1 MRGLTLIV
9 AAIAFVGGLA
19 GASASAETTDRFR
32 ILVTSANVR
41 SSPEATSGVV
51 AIVPRHVT
59 LELLGEVDD
68 GWLRVAVFDSSG
80 RKQVGYVKASLGRRE
95 MAIVEAPAP
104 TAPLPVP
111 QTEAARPSAPA
122 AVSTFDA
129 APASVPGPAGA
140 STSAAGAP
148 ALMAQQRPN
157 PLVTATPP
165 TPSVP
170 RRFALGGRVGGSS
183 FGVGGTVRYWVTPA
197 LGIDVLVS
205 RYSVGIS
212 DYAYAGI
219 TAEASASVLQ
229 IAPAVTYRFG
239 EQDPDDDVSVRP
251 YVGGGVSL
259 FRSSFK
265 ASAQGYGLR
274 TEESASSSD
283 MGFRG
288 FGGVELFFKS
298 MPRLSVTSDIGYYS
312 VGAPF
317 TGISIGG
324 LAVGI
329 GANWYLN

>member
-1 MRGLTLIV
+1 MRVFTTFI
-9 AAIAFVGGLA
+9 AAFTFATCL
-19 GASASAETTDRFR
+19 GADPLSAETLERFR
-32 ILVTSANVR
+32 ILVTAANVR
-41 SSPEATSGVV
+41 TSPEATSGVV

-59 LELLGEVDD
+59 VELLGEVGD
-68 GWLRVAVFDSSG
+68 GWLRVAVFDPSG

-95 MAIVEAPAP
+95 VVDPGLPVPSPAPETAAPSLPVAVSAPPPAP
-104 TAPLPVP
+104 TAVL
-111 QTEAARPSAPA
+111 EPA
-122 AVSTFDA
+122 HVSRVG
-129 APASVPGPAGA
+129 SE
-140 STSAAGAP
+140 AP
-148 ALMAQQRPN
+148 ALASQQPPN
-157 PLVTATPP
+157 PLVTATLPKAMA
-165 TPSVP
+165 P

-197 LGIDVLVS
+197 VGVDVLVS

-212 DYAYAGI
+212 NYAYAGVV
-219 TAEASASVLQ
+219 AEASASVLQ

-274 TEESASSSD
+274 AEESASSSEL
-283 MGFRG
+283 GFRG

-298 MPRLSVTSDIGYYS
+298 IPRLSVTSDIGYYS

-324 LAVGI
+324 MAIGV

>member
-1 MRGLTLIV
+1 MRGFTILV
-9 AAIAFVGGLA
+9 AAITFVTYLGGD
-19 GASASAETTDRFR
+19 SVRAETPERFR
-32 ILVTSANVR
+32 ILVTAANVR
-41 SSPEATSGVV
+41 TSPVATSGVV

-59 LELLGEVDD
+59 VELLSDVGD
-68 GWLRVAVFDSSG
+68 GWLRVAVFDPSG

-95 MAIVEAPAP
+95 VVPGSPALPAPPPADAQAPLPLAAVSEPPPAP
-104 TAPLPVP
+104 TAASELTNASAVADAPAMAAEQRQNPLITAPVP
-111 QTEAARPSAPA
+111 KP
-122 AVSTFDA
+122 
-129 APASVPGPAGA
+129 
-140 STSAAGAP
+140 
-148 ALMAQQRPN
+148 MA
-157 PLVTATPP
+157 
-165 TPSVP
+165 P

-197 LGIDVLVS
+197 VGVDVLVS

-212 DYAYAGI
+212 DYAYAGFV
-219 TAEASASVLQ
+219 AEASASVLQ

-283 MGFRG
+283 LGFRG
-288 FGGVELFFKS
+288 FGGVELFFRS
-298 MPRLSVTSDIGYYS
+298 MPRFSVTSDIGYYS

-324 LAVGI
+324 LAIGV